1 LDGFNVP
8 SWERR
13 LNERQP
19 PDMVLEALG
28 IGPGMVVAKVGAG
41 RGRYVIHSAY
51 RVGLSGKVYAVD
63 IDKSALEYLRDRC
76 RREGLQNVETI
87 LGTVVDPKLQEGTLD
102 LVYIIS
108 AYHHLADPV
117 QLLKGIRPSLK
128 PGGRLGIVEREPSKC
143 GHPAWEDGARARDR
157 WEAVRKEDLVEEAHT
172 AGYRL
177 LNLHTFLPQDNI
189 YVFITNSIPIRV

>member
-1 LDGFNVP
+1 
-8 SWERR
+8 
-13 LNERQP
+13 
-19 PDMVLEALG
+19 MVLDALG
-28 IGPGMVVAKVGAG
+28 IGPGMVVAEVGAG
-41 RGRYVIHSAY
+41 MGRYVIHSAY

-63 IDKSALEYLRDRC
+63 IDRSALEYLRDRC
-76 RREGLQNVETI
+76 QREGLRNVETV
-87 LGTVVDPKLQEGTLD
+87 LGTVVDPKLQEGMLD

-117 QLLKGIRPSLK
+117 GLLRGIRHSLK

-157 WEAVRKEDLVEEAHT
+157 WEAVHKEDLIEEALT

-177 LNLHTFLPQDNI
+177 SDLYTFLPKDYI
-189 YVFITNSIPIRV
+189 YVFITNGSPIRV